1 MTYNNLTTWSSIYI
15 SIIQVHRVHTYA
27 KIIKIWGQFLNSKN
41 TGNLSRLKIKT
52 RLFVDQELNR
62 AQWVEIL
69 HRGPSQVK
77 NRYYKKPLFVT
88 IMNQNLWGN
97 INLDIFVHCD
107 VCRLKNGNF
116 KNIKIVENHKKNFL

>member
-1 MTYNNLTTWSSIYI
+1 MVKVWEKPSYGHGSIAHWGGYE
-15 SIIQVHRVHTYA
+15 VH
-27 KIIKIWGQFLNSKN
+27 S
-41 TGNLSRLKIKT
+41 
-52 RLFVDQELNR
+52 
-62 AQWVEIL
+62 
-69 HRGPSQVK
+69 PPQVK

-116 KNIKIVENHKKNFL
+116 KNIKIVENHKKKFSLIHITFQGMFK

>member
-1 MTYNNLTTWSSIYI
+1 MN
-15 SIIQVHRVHTYA
+15 
-27 KIIKIWGQFLNSKN
+27 FLYVME
-41 TGNLSRLKIKT
+41 T
-52 RLFVDQELNR
+52 F

-69 HRGPSQVK
+69 HRSPSQVK

-88 IMNQNLWGN
+88 NMNQNLWGN

-116 KNIKIVENHKKNFL
+116 KNIKIVENHKKKFSLIHITFQGMFK

>member
-1 MTYNNLTTWSSIYI
+1 MTVADHHS
-15 SIIQVHRVHTYA
+15 
-27 KIIKIWGQFLNSKN
+27 
-41 TGNLSRLKIKT
+41 
-52 RLFVDQELNR
+52 

-116 KNIKIVENHKKNFL
+116 KNIKIVENHKKKFSLIHITFQGMFK